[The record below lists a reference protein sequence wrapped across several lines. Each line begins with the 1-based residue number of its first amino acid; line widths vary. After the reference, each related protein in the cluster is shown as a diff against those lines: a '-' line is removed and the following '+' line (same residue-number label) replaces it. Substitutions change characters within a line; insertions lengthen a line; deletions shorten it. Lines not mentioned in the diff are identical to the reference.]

1 MKDIQ
6 NAGYYDVIYPEE
18 LEFAFDDISD
28 DILDGSKEFTY
39 DNGYT
44 ERCYYKDSYFNES
57 SYNYNASLAT
67 MSLCFAVSAFGAGQV
82 NDYENKSKNARYML
96 NSIIGV
102 SDNTIETNDWFK
114 TKPTTDS
121 IGVIAGN
128 KSIKVGEENYTLIAV
143 AIRGGGY
150 EKEWASNFT
159 IGSSGQHVG
168 FNTAKNN
175 VIAF

>member
-44 ERCYYKDSYFNES
+44 ERCYYKDSYFSES

-67 MSLCFAVSAFGAGQV
+67 MSLCFAVSAFGANHIQ
-82 NDYENKSKNARYML
+82 
-96 NSIIGV
+96 I
-102 SDNTIETNDWFK
+102 TN
-114 TKPTTDS
+114 
-121 IGVIAGN
+121 
-128 KSIKVGEENYTLIAV
+128 
-143 AIRGGGY
+143 
-150 EKEWASNFT
+150 
-159 IGSSGQHVG
+159 
-168 FNTAKNN
+168 
-175 VIAF
+175 